1 MNRHMFH
8 ITLRENSSFDTSLAD
23 ENKSESRITYKYNNQ
38 FDAVLIWLE
47 LSDNT
52 VINFII

>member
-52 VINFII
+52 VINCII